1 MDEVIGL
8 LLKEKMKKNNHVFI
22 GVGKAL
28 FLERLDIKKNWKFFT
43 QG

>member
-1 MDEVIGL
+1 MDEVIVL
-8 LLKEKMKKNNHVFI
+8 LLKEKMKKKKKVFI

-28 FLERLDIKKNWKFFT
+28 FLESLDIKKNWKFFT